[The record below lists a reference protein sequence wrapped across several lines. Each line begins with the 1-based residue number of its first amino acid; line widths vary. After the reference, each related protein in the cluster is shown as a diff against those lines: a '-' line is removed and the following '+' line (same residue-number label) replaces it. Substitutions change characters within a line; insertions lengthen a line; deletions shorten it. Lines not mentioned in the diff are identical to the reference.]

1 MALLNKLKPTKLT
14 TANIADDHL
23 VLSLLDAQDP
33 KVWRMALDK
42 IGTATFELKSE
53 KDSDITKLVLKPKKG
68 TAEIIATFDTQDE
81 AFNALTVASDALN
94 YEQVSMKQKVGKQA
108 PSDKIINAPTSSSKK
123 WIMLLVGFI
132 VIILLYIYM
141 TTLIPQTTV
150 GFEQSTTDTSQPNN
164 NSTTGVP
171 LSADE
176 FLGSM

>member
-1 MALLNKLKPTKLT
+1 MALINKLKSIKSTS
-14 TANIADDHL
+14 ANIADGHL

-53 KDSDITKLVLKPKKG
+53 KDSETTKLVLKPKKG
-68 TAEIIATFDTQDE
+68 TAEIIATFNTKND

-94 YEQVSMKQKVGKQA
+94 YKQTATKEKLENPTTSAQTT
-108 PSDKIINAPTSSSKK
+108 NTSSSKK
-123 WIMLLVGFI
+123 WVLLLMGF
-132 VIILLYIYM
+132 VTVILLYVYM
-141 TTLIPQTTV
+141 TSLIPQTTV
-150 GFEQSTTDTSQPNN
+150 GFEQNTTSSTQPNN